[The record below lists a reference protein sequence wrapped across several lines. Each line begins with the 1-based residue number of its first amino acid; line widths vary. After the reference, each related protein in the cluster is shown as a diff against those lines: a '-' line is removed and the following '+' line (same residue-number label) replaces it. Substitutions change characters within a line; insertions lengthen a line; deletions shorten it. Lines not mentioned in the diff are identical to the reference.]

1 MKKKYY
7 KSILIISSVF
17 ASYSVQSV
25 GAGLSE
31 STIATI
37 NDEVGSAV
45 SVSAL
50 QGVINDVNASN
61 GSTRSSSFSGT
72 IGGSSV
78 RAYSPSGTTFNNL
91 SVGRLTSGQQT
102 ANITNKVSGASER
115 LVVEVDG
122 VTVFDGSTVDRAAL
136 LDIARMFNVL
146 PFVDTAT
153 STSLSSTSA
162 SSASSQI
169 MWGNVNAQVLSHKQ
183 LRAMANRPS
192 SYFLMSDLRY
202 EQGRFTKS
210 KDDGDIKGATMSMA
224 TEIGGVELG
233 AYIPYDYIDFESFN
247 AHRTGTV
254 LYAKRNWQLPHSLQL
269 STLANFNYL
278 ATYVSEL
285 SLTNTVGGGFGTS
298 ISYDNGGDF
307 VPRVSFALQYNQ
319 DFYYK
324 AQSYIKDDHQLL
336 TKSGVSLG
344 YRLFE
349 NTTLNAGFGYT
360 NDVTSYKSASN
371 KLKDNDYFDITVG
384 GSIAISD
391 MWQASLSYKRLL
403 GLDTYYSNTVYLG
416 TTLGF

>member
-7 KSILIISSVF
+7 KSILLISSVF

-50 QGVINDVNASN
+50 EGVINDVNASN
-61 GSTRSSSFSGT
+61 GSKLSSSFSGT

-78 RAYSPSGTTFNNL
+78 RAYLPSGTTFNGL
-91 SVGRLTSGQQT
+91 SVGRLTSGQET
-102 ANITNKVSGASER
+102 ANITNKNSGASER

-122 VTVFDGSTVDRAAL
+122 VTVFDGSTVDRATL
-136 LDIARMFNVL
+136 LDIARTFNIL
-146 PFVDTAT
+146 PFLNTAT
-153 STSLSSTSA
+153 STSLASTSA
-162 SSASSQI
+162 SGASSQI
-169 MWGNVNAQVLSHKQ
+169 IWGNVNAQVLSHKQ

-371 KLKDNDYFDITVG
+371 KLKDTDYFDITVG

>member
-1 MKKKYY
+1 
-7 KSILIISSVF
+7 
-17 ASYSVQSV
+17 
-25 GAGLSE
+25 
-31 STIATI
+31 
-37 NDEVGSAV
+37 
-45 SVSAL
+45 
-50 QGVINDVNASN
+50 
-61 GSTRSSSFSGT
+61 
-72 IGGSSV
+72 
-78 RAYSPSGTTFNNL
+78 
-91 SVGRLTSGQQT
+91 
-102 ANITNKVSGASER
+102 
-115 LVVEVDG
+115 
-122 VTVFDGSTVDRAAL
+122 
-136 LDIARMFNVL
+136 
-146 PFVDTAT
+146 
-153 STSLSSTSA
+153 
-162 SSASSQI
+162 
-169 MWGNVNAQVLSHKQ
+169 
-183 LRAMANRPS
+183 MANRPS

-371 KLKDNDYFDITVG
+371 KLKDTDYFDITVG

-391 MWQASLSYKRLL
+391 MWQANLSYKRLL

>member
-50 QGVINDVNASN
+50 EGVINDVKASN
-61 GSTRSSSFSGT
+61 GSKQSSSFSGT

-78 RAYSPSGTTFNNL
+78 RAYSPSGTTFNSL
-91 SVGRLTSGQQT
+91 SVGRLTSGQET
-102 ANITNKVSGASER
+102 ANITNKDSGASER

-122 VTVFDGSTVDRAAL
+122 VTVFDGSIVDRATL
-136 LDIARMFNVL
+136 LDIARTFNIL
-146 PFVDTAT
+146 PFLNTAT
-153 STSLSSTSA
+153 STSLASTSA

-169 MWGNVNAQVLSHKQ
+169 IWGNVNAQVLSHKQ

-371 KLKDNDYFDITVG
+371 KLKDTDYFDITVG

-391 MWQASLSYKRLL
+391 MWQANLSYKRLL